1 MRNVLLAAAAILVVA
16 AVAPTPAEAQNRASP
31 GFSTGSGA
39 SFGGDVRFDRRD
51 GDRRDRRRDHN
62 GDLFI
67 GEWPQQGDTA
77 WRSESFNDWWH
88 DNPSRA
94 FPRWVQTGNCD
105 RLWWSGG
112 GWRC

>member
-1 MRNVLLAAAAILVVA
+1 MRKLLLATAASLAAITLA
-16 AVAPTPAEAQNRASP
+16 APVPAEAQSRAGTS
-31 GFSTGSGA
+31 FSVSTGQ
-39 SFGGDVRFDRRD
+39 SFVGDFR
-51 GDRRDRRRDHN
+51 GDRRDRRRDRD
-62 GDLFI
+62 GDVFI

-77 WRSESFNDWWH
+77 WRPESFNDWWH

-105 RLWWSGG
+105 RVWWSGG